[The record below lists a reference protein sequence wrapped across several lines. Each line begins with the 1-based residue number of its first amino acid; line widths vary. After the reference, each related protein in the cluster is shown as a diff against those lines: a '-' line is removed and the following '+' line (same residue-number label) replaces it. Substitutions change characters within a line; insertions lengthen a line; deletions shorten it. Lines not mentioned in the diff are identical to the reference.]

1 MKKPNWFQGLYSF
14 SFFLF
19 WFVWGGGGRGEFC
32 IFSYIYK
39 YKIKIVSVTIVKQ
52 NKIFGPTIKCVPPH
66 KKEKSVKFL
75 SFSSTKKK
83 KRKQMFELWNIFP
96 VILVWNQF
104 DEKHDLRRSPS
115 NVGSW
120 EWENRKCAGWTV
132 NQQAQFNKLT
142 KYRAHWKQ
150 GRAALIIHKCINPFR
165 SIPKDSQS
173 QKKKKKR
180 ALWRMKVKL
189 QKDL

>member
-1 MKKPNWFQGLYSF
+1 MCASSQKRKKC
-14 SFFLF
+14 
-19 WFVWGGGGRGEFC
+19 E
-32 IFSYIYK
+32 
-39 YKIKIVSVTIVKQ
+39 VSVV
-52 NKIFGPTIKCVPPH
+52 
-66 KKEKSVKFL
+66 FL
-75 SFSSTKKK
+75 NQKK

-173 QKKKKKR
+173 QKKKKEPCEE
-180 ALWRMKVKL
+180 WRLNCKKTSRVFV
-189 QKDL
+189 QWQTDS

>member
-1 MKKPNWFQGLYSF
+1 MC
-14 SFFLF
+14 FLN
-19 WFVWGGGGRGEFC
+19 
-32 IFSYIYK
+32 
-39 YKIKIVSVTIVKQ
+39 Q
-52 NKIFGPTIKCVPPH
+52 
-66 KKEKSVKFL
+66 KKEKSEKFL
-75 SFSSTKKK
+75 SFFSPK
-83 KRKQMFELWNIFP
+83 KRKTNVWTLKYLSG
-96 VILVWNQF
+96 ILVWNQF

-142 KYRAHWKQ
+142 KYWAHWKQ

-173 QKKKKKR
+173 QKKKKKKI